1 MSFRA
6 LGVGS
11 GWVCAPQFCAIT
23 SGSTPKR
30 AHHCGSLGAMHL
42 AMITRQIGVN
52 SSLTLRPSAQGWA
65 SRTDTPI
72 DETKPIF
79 AVA

>member
-42 AMITRQIGVN
+42 AMMHPADRRELIADLATE
-52 SSLTLRPSAQGWA
+52 RPGLGE
-65 SRTDTPI
+65 PHGH
-72 DETKPIF
+72 PN
-79 AVA
+79 